1 MANKQKKKRNK
12 KYQGADAKVSSP
24 QVLRV
29 SAEDRSALKEW
40 WLTYGRL
47 AKFIAAAAAIVFAL
61 LLVIVG
67 LVGLFTG

>member
-29 SAEDRSALKEW
+29 SAEERSAFKEW

-47 AKFIAAAAAIVFAL
+47 VKFTAAAAGIVFAL

-67 LVGLFTG
+67 LVGLFTS